1 MYTAVNDRAWY
12 YGRRTGRALGTIV
25 HNRYRWGAFNWAD
38 AAAVGTSPF
47 AVRLRSAATSFPGR
61 SACGP
66 LRSPVVF
73 SRIEALRIP
82 FMTMRVFALF
92 ERRTHIFCFGR
103 RLEWQGWR
111 TDALRP
117 TSGCARYR
125 LDLQTCL
132 QLVLF
137 HLSDRSP
144 RERSNK
150 VGGADTIG
158 GSTCHRQPGTA
169 SDYAP
174 H

>member
-82 FMTMRVFALF
+82 FMTMRDFALF
-92 ERRTHIFCFGR
+92 ERCERRPGAGTAVTAAAFGWPPAR
-103 RLEWQGWR
+103 RRHHQNPGLPDRCNRRGSR
-111 TDALRP
+111 HP
-117 TSGCARYR
+117 VGC
-125 LDLQTCL
+125 
-132 QLVLF
+132 
-137 HLSDRSP
+137 
-144 RERSNK
+144 
-150 VGGADTIG
+150 IG
-158 GSTCHRQPGTA
+158 GSTPLSAHKLTSTVA
-169 SDYAP
+169 TNK
-174 H
+174 